1 MRLLVLLLALML
13 SGCGF
18 LSRTKST
25 FYSLQTTAFEGSR
38 ATAPGVPIA
47 IEGIELP
54 PGLDRREIAVRAADQ
69 KLEIRET
76 HQWSGPLEDMV
87 IHTLAFNLA
96 RRLPEGM
103 VVLPGQAK
111 PAGSV
116 RPLYITFEELTAG
129 PENMFVLD
137 ARWKWGAGGPAAH
150 ERIEVPVSSLESGE
164 VVRAMSAALAT
175 LAERIASRN

>member
-1 MRLLVLLLALML
+1 MRMTILLLSVAL

-25 FYSLQTTAFEGSR
+25 FYSLETTPFTGSP
-38 ATAPGVPIA
+38 ATATGVPIA

-54 PGLDRREIAVRAADQ
+54 PGIDRREIAVRSAGQ
-69 KLEIRET
+69 QLEIRET

-87 IHTLAFNLA
+87 IHTLAFNVA

-111 PAGSV
+111 PAGPV
-116 RPLYITFEELTAG
+116 RPLYITFEELAAG
-129 PENMFVLD
+129 PANSFVLD
-137 ARWKWGAGGPAAH
+137 ARWKWGTGGPAGH
-150 ERIEVPVSSLESGE
+150 ERIEVPAASLESAE
-164 VVRAMSAALAT
+164 VVRAMSAALGQ
-175 LAERIASRN
+175 LADRIAAQ

>member
-1 MRLLVLLLALML
+1 MKVAILLLSVTLA
-13 SGCGF
+13 GCGF

-25 FYSLQTTAFEGSR
+25 FYSLETTPFEGSR
-38 ATAPGVPIA
+38 AATTGVPIA

-54 PGLDRREIAVRAADQ
+54 PGLDRREIAVRGAGQ
-69 KLEIRET
+69 ELEIRET

-87 IHTLAFNLA
+87 IHTLAFNVA

-111 PAGSV
+111 PAGAV

-129 PENMFVLD
+129 PENTFVLD
-137 ARWKWGAGGPAAH
+137 ARWKWGTSGPAAH
-150 ERIEVPVSSLESGE
+150 ERIEVPTASLDSAE
-164 VVRAMSAALAT
+164 VVRAMSAALAR
-175 LAERIASRN
+175 LADRIAAQ